1 MKCFG
6 DKTRTYHCKVVLLDE
21 QELIQ
26 EIQDTTTGQDLLDTV
41 FKHLNLLETAYFGLR
56 YLDPTNQTHW
66 LDPAKKVVK
75 QLKGTSP
82 FTLYFSVKFYA
93 ADPTKLVEEITRYQ
107 FFLQVKQDIL
117 QGRLPVSQELAAEL
131 GSYAVQSELGD
142 YDPRRH
148 SPGYVSEFRFMT
160 TQTVALENKIAELHK
175 TLVGQVPS
183 KAEMCYLEKVKW
195 LDMYGVDLHPVLGED
210 NIEYFLGLTPS
221 GVIVL
226 RNKAKVGNYFW
237 PRISKV
243 YFRGRF
249 FMLRVRD
256 KNNSENTYGFETPSK
271 AACKHL
277 WQCCVE
283 HHAFFR
289 LTQASGNSPAAIFSL
304 GSKFSGRTEK
314 EAAQEAK
321 VGARTQPEFTR
332 MPSRRYQRRIVEGAQ
347 DTPRVE
353 DVEIKPETRNTVQLP
368 TPVTSS
374 ASLTLAPRS
383 DSPRSTRSAPYPGGV
398 AASGGGGSV
407 LNRSS
412 RGESPRSVRSA
423 APAPDAHS
431 YRVSR
436 RTSSVDSQ
444 SSVDSRGHRR
454 HRRSRGRSSDGE
466 SEASS
471 KCSSRGHRRHRHR
484 HHSDDSDHH
493 RHRHRRR
500 RHKSGGG
507 SMVNDAQ
514 WVQAQASQGQV
525 RGNTATV
532 RDLTHKSGY
541 QPSGHDTEADSHH
554 HQHSNKKR
562 HRKHRSRSRSPSEA
576 KNSRLPDELRR
587 HLEFE
592 MQGTQGLTEAELKE
606 IPYTKVETAK
616 TIKIKYTSPKTKR
629 HKSPRRSKSNS
640 SDRKATPPADG
651 ESPPPPYTPSPTT
664 KTNTLPKVTK
674 ESTGEG
680 GPGVRNP
687 EGGMVNGTLRPPGPR
702 SVQAPTVST
711 SLLKSPEGSSS
722 TRGSPSHLRGHADS
736 STNTL
741 RSVKTS
747 TSSTTGSS
755 TPGYGY
761 SSSHKPV
768 MVNGPSVKALVTS
781 SANTASPTL
790 RREAATPEP
799 PAFLDDAGGS
809 FVAGNGY
816 VPTSTAILKNS
827 VNDRGSHFTAVLKPQ
842 PSPQSSVTSGI
853 SVGSSS
859 VSISADSTLTS
870 GSHNHHN
877 LPDTTTNSTHH
888 DHQMPSPPNSP
899 DPDRQYH
906 HQNSYDHHNYENY
919 SFDNHHLHSN
929 DCSTL
934 SDSPEPYYSN
944 CSFPPTPTHHDQ
956 HQQPDSYKR
965 HQSLYPSLE
974 PLTQHSTNILI
985 HYHDMERL
993 HPSLPPSSSS
1003 SLSSNSQPVPRPRSS
1018 IISSVHSSESS
1029 THIVQN
1035 YGPSTCASN
1044 STSTGSQYNT
1054 NSLQRSGARLQQRGS
1069 SYGLSRGVSP
1079 PPLPSPSVT
1088 TSSSS
1093 PAPSGSSCGTSATLP
1108 RPTGTS
1114 RPLMRT
1120 TGSQTNI
1127 FRTTA
1132 SQTNQTNPGHKASS
1146 KPPHSSSSSNKKE
1159 SETSQGIQTTNGT
1172 NLAHSALH
1180 WRVYN
1185 WDAYREEAEW
1195 SNSLGRPVK
1204 RPEREQTSTAVMS
1217 DTNGYINSFDHG
1229 PVKISGS
1236 HNGPYMDGMHINGSG
1251 NKTCLPLNG
1260 YSAKGN
1266 GIIGPVSSEFIPIT
1280 NNKMSSQ
1287 MNHGS
1292 KGHQLSS
1299 FQNGRTNAFDQEY
1312 ISGCMLNGHV
1322 KDSGNG
1328 TGNFRTFGNGHLNGF
1343 SKVSLNG
1350 HVKDHSSDCYEVE
1363 SSSSNNSKNVMFK
1376 PDSSLLRNNKNIDM
1390 KVSGNSESDNSGS
1403 DVAKGKAK
1411 KGEAGDEI
1419 STEL

>member
-75 QLKGTSP
+75 QLKAFRWINRKKGTSP

-304 GSKFSGRTEK
+304 GSKFRYSGRTEK

-353 DVEIKPETRNTVQLP
+353 DVEVKPETRNTVQLP
-368 TPVTSS
+368 TPVTSVSHMYRS

-383 DSPRSTRSAPYPGGV
+383 DSPRSTRSAPYPAGV

-423 APAPDAHS
+423 APAPDSHS

-507 SMVNDAQ
+507 MVNDAQ

-674 ESTGEG
+674 ENGGDG

-702 SVQAPTVST
+702 SVQAPTVPT
-711 SLLKSPEGSSS
+711 SLIKSPEGGVG
-722 TRGSPSHLRGHADS
+722 TRGSTTDSPSQRRGHADS
-736 STNTL
+736 TKTL

-747 TSSTTGSS
+747 TSNTTGSS

-799 PAFLDDAGGS
+799 PAFLDDAGGG
-809 FVAGNGY
+809 FVSGNGY
-816 VPTSTAILKNS
+816 VPTSAAILKNG

-859 VSISADSTLTS
+859 
-870 GSHNHHN
+870 
-877 LPDTTTNSTHH
+877 
-888 DHQMPSPPNSP
+888 
-899 DPDRQYH
+899 
-906 HQNSYDHHNYENY
+906 
-919 SFDNHHLHSN
+919 
-929 DCSTL
+929 
-934 SDSPEPYYSN
+934 
-944 CSFPPTPTHHDQ
+944 
-956 HQQPDSYKR
+956 
-965 HQSLYPSLE
+965 
-974 PLTQHSTNILI
+974 
-985 HYHDMERL
+985 
-993 HPSLPPSSSS
+993 
-1003 SLSSNSQPVPRPRSS
+1003 
-1018 IISSVHSSESS
+1018 
-1029 THIVQN
+1029 
-1035 YGPSTCASN
+1035 
-1044 STSTGSQYNT
+1044 
-1054 NSLQRSGARLQQRGS
+1054 RSGARPQQRGS
-1069 SYGLSRGVSP
+1069 SYGLSRGISP
-1079 PPLPSPSVT
+1079 PPLPSSSVT

-1132 SQTNQTNPGHKASS
+1132 SQTNQTNPGQKASC
-1146 KPPHSSSSSNKKE
+1146 KPPHSSSSNKKE
-1159 SETSQGIQTTNGT
+1159 SDTSQGIQTTNGT

-1204 RPEREQTSTAVMS
+1204 RAEREQTSTAVMS
-1217 DTNGYINSFDHG
+1217 DTNGYINSFDQG
-1229 PVKISGS
+1229 SVKINGS
-1236 HNGPYMDGMHINGSG
+1236 HNGGSYMDSMHINGGG

-1260 YSAKGN
+1260 YSTKGS
-1266 GIIGPVSSEFIPIT
+1266 GIIGPLSSEFIPIT
-1280 NNKMSSQ
+1280 NNKISSQ
-1287 MNHGS
+1287 MNNGN

-1299 FQNGRTNAFDQEY
+1299 FQNGRTNTFDQEY
-1312 ISGCMLNGHV
+1312 ISGCVLNGHM
-1322 KDSGNG
+1322 KDSGNS

-1376 PDSSLLRNNKNIDM
+1376 SDKSQLRNNKNVDT

-1403 DVAKGKAK
+1403 DVTNGKAK

>member
-368 TPVTSS
+368 TPVTSVSHMYRS

-383 DSPRSTRSAPYPGGV
+383 DSPRSTRSAPYPAGV

-423 APAPDAHS
+423 APATDSHS

-507 SMVNDAQ
+507 MVNDAQ

-674 ESTGEG
+674 ENGGDG

-711 SLLKSPEGSSS
+711 SLIKSPESGS
-722 TRGSPSHLRGHADS
+722 TRGSTTDSPSQRRGHADS
-736 STNTL
+736 TKTL
-741 RSVKTS
+741 RSVKTA
-747 TSSTTGSS
+747 TSNTTGSS

-799 PAFLDDAGGS
+799 PAFLDDAGGG
-809 FVAGNGY
+809 FVSGNGY
-816 VPTSTAILKNS
+816 VPTSAAILKNG

-859 VSISADSTLTS
+859 
-870 GSHNHHN
+870 
-877 LPDTTTNSTHH
+877 
-888 DHQMPSPPNSP
+888 
-899 DPDRQYH
+899 
-906 HQNSYDHHNYENY
+906 
-919 SFDNHHLHSN
+919 
-929 DCSTL
+929 
-934 SDSPEPYYSN
+934 
-944 CSFPPTPTHHDQ
+944 
-956 HQQPDSYKR
+956 
-965 HQSLYPSLE
+965 
-974 PLTQHSTNILI
+974 
-985 HYHDMERL
+985 
-993 HPSLPPSSSS
+993 
-1003 SLSSNSQPVPRPRSS
+1003 
-1018 IISSVHSSESS
+1018 
-1029 THIVQN
+1029 
-1035 YGPSTCASN
+1035 
-1044 STSTGSQYNT
+1044 
-1054 NSLQRSGARLQQRGS
+1054 
-1069 SYGLSRGVSP
+1069 
-1079 PPLPSPSVT
+1079 
-1088 TSSSS
+1088 
-1093 PAPSGSSCGTSATLP
+1093 
-1108 RPTGTS
+1108 
-1114 RPLMRT
+1114 
-1120 TGSQTNI
+1120 
-1127 FRTTA
+1127 
-1132 SQTNQTNPGHKASS
+1132 
-1146 KPPHSSSSSNKKE
+1146 
-1159 SETSQGIQTTNGT
+1159 
-1172 NLAHSALH
+1172 
-1180 WRVYN
+1180 
-1185 WDAYREEAEW
+1185 
-1195 SNSLGRPVK
+1195 
-1204 RPEREQTSTAVMS
+1204 TSTAVMS
-1217 DTNGYINSFDHG
+1217 DTNGYINSFDQG
-1229 PVKISGS
+1229 SVKINGS
-1236 HNGPYMDGMHINGSG
+1236 HNGGSYMDSMHINGSG

-1260 YSAKGN
+1260 YSTKGS
-1266 GIIGPVSSEFIPIT
+1266 GIIGPLSSEFIPIT
-1280 NNKMSSQ
+1280 NNKISSQ
-1287 MNHGS
+1287 MNNGN
-1292 KGHQLSS
+1292 KGHHQLSS

-1312 ISGCMLNGHV
+1312 ISGCVLNGHM
-1322 KDSGNG
+1322 KDSGNS

-1376 PDSSLLRNNKNIDM
+1376 SDKSLLRNNKNVDT

>member
-1 MKCFG
+1 MLM
-6 DKTRTYHCKVVLLDE
+6 D
-21 QELIQ
+21 
-26 EIQDTTTGQDLLDTV
+26 
-41 FKHLNLLETAYFGLR
+41 
-56 YLDPTNQTHW
+56 HW

-353 DVEIKPETRNTVQLP
+353 DVEVKPETRNTVQLP

-383 DSPRSTRSAPYPGGV
+383 DSPRSTRSAPYPAGV

-423 APAPDAHS
+423 APAPDSHS

-466 SEASS
+466 SEASIL
-471 KCSSRGHRRHRHR
+471 SSPFR
-484 HHSDDSDHH
+484 
-493 RHRHRRR
+493 
-500 RHKSGGG
+500 SGGG
-507 SMVNDAQ
+507 MVNDAQ

-674 ESTGEG
+674 ENGGDG

-702 SVQAPTVST
+702 SVQAPTVPT
-711 SLLKSPEGSSS
+711 SLIKSPEGGGG
-722 TRGSPSHLRGHADS
+722 TRGSTTDSPSQ
-736 STNTL
+736 
-741 RSVKTS
+741 
-747 TSSTTGSS
+747 
-755 TPGYGY
+755 
-761 SSSHKPV
+761 
-768 MVNGPSVKALVTS
+768 
-781 SANTASPTL
+781 
-790 RREAATPEP
+790 REATPTP
-799 PAFLDDAGGS
+799 P
-809 FVAGNGY
+809 
-816 VPTSTAILKNS
+816 
-827 VNDRGSHFTAVLKPQ
+827 KPCA
-842 PSPQSSVTSGI
+842 PSR
-853 SVGSSS
+853 
-859 VSISADSTLTS
+859 L
-870 GSHNHHN
+870 
-877 LPDTTTNSTHH
+877 
-888 DHQMPSPPNSP
+888 
-899 DPDRQYH
+899 R
-906 HQNSYDHHNYENY
+906 
-919 SFDNHHLHSN
+919 
-929 DCSTL
+929 
-934 SDSPEPYYSN
+934 
-944 CSFPPTPTHHDQ
+944 PPT
-956 HQQPDSYKR
+956 R
-965 HQSLYPSLE
+965 LV
-974 PLTQHSTNILI
+974 PLLLAMGW
-985 HYHDMERL
+985 YWEM
-993 HPSLPPSSSS
+993 
-1003 SLSSNSQPVPRPRSS
+1003 LS
-1018 IISSVHSSESS
+1018 
-1029 THIVQN
+1029 
-1035 YGPSTCASN
+1035 A
-1044 STSTGSQYNT
+1044 
-1054 NSLQRSGARLQQRGS
+1054 
-1069 SYGLSRGVSP
+1069 
-1079 PPLPSPSVT
+1079 
-1088 TSSSS
+1088 
-1093 PAPSGSSCGTSATLP
+1093 
-1108 RPTGTS
+1108 
-1114 RPLMRT
+1114 
-1120 TGSQTNI
+1120 
-1127 FRTTA
+1127 
-1132 SQTNQTNPGHKASS
+1132 
-1146 KPPHSSSSSNKKE
+1146 
-1159 SETSQGIQTTNGT
+1159 
-1172 NLAHSALH
+1172 
-1180 WRVYN
+1180 
-1185 WDAYREEAEW
+1185 
-1195 SNSLGRPVK
+1195 
-1204 RPEREQTSTAVMS
+1204 
-1217 DTNGYINSFDHG
+1217 
-1229 PVKISGS
+1229 
-1236 HNGPYMDGMHINGSG
+1236 
-1251 NKTCLPLNG
+1251 
-1260 YSAKGN
+1260 
-1266 GIIGPVSSEFIPIT
+1266 
-1280 NNKMSSQ
+1280 
-1287 MNHGS
+1287 
-1292 KGHQLSS
+1292 
-1299 FQNGRTNAFDQEY
+1299 
-1312 ISGCMLNGHV
+1312 
-1322 KDSGNG
+1322 
-1328 TGNFRTFGNGHLNGF
+1328 
-1343 SKVSLNG
+1343 
-1350 HVKDHSSDCYEVE
+1350 
-1363 SSSSNNSKNVMFK
+1363 
-1376 PDSSLLRNNKNIDM
+1376 
-1390 KVSGNSESDNSGS
+1390 
-1403 DVAKGKAK
+1403 
-1411 KGEAGDEI
+1411 
-1419 STEL
+1419 

>member
-304 GSKFSGRTEK
+304 GSKFRYSGRTEK

-383 DSPRSTRSAPYPGGV
+383 DSPRSTRSAPYPAGV

-423 APAPDAHS
+423 APATDSHS

-507 SMVNDAQ
+507 MVNDAQ

-674 ESTGEG
+674 ENGGDG

-711 SLLKSPEGSSS
+711 SLIKSPESGS
-722 TRGSPSHLRGHADS
+722 TRGSTTDSPSQRRGHADS
-736 STNTL
+736 TKTL
-741 RSVKTS
+741 RSVKTA
-747 TSSTTGSS
+747 TSNTTGSS

-799 PAFLDDAGGS
+799 PAFLDDAGGG
-809 FVAGNGY
+809 FVSGNGY
-816 VPTSTAILKNS
+816 VPTSAAILKNG

-859 VSISADSTLTS
+859 
-870 GSHNHHN
+870 
-877 LPDTTTNSTHH
+877 
-888 DHQMPSPPNSP
+888 
-899 DPDRQYH
+899 
-906 HQNSYDHHNYENY
+906 
-919 SFDNHHLHSN
+919 
-929 DCSTL
+929 
-934 SDSPEPYYSN
+934 
-944 CSFPPTPTHHDQ
+944 
-956 HQQPDSYKR
+956 
-965 HQSLYPSLE
+965 
-974 PLTQHSTNILI
+974 
-985 HYHDMERL
+985 
-993 HPSLPPSSSS
+993 
-1003 SLSSNSQPVPRPRSS
+1003 
-1018 IISSVHSSESS
+1018 
-1029 THIVQN
+1029 
-1035 YGPSTCASN
+1035 
-1044 STSTGSQYNT
+1044 
-1054 NSLQRSGARLQQRGS
+1054 
-1069 SYGLSRGVSP
+1069 
-1079 PPLPSPSVT
+1079 
-1088 TSSSS
+1088 
-1093 PAPSGSSCGTSATLP
+1093 
-1108 RPTGTS
+1108 
-1114 RPLMRT
+1114 
-1120 TGSQTNI
+1120 
-1127 FRTTA
+1127 
-1132 SQTNQTNPGHKASS
+1132 
-1146 KPPHSSSSSNKKE
+1146 
-1159 SETSQGIQTTNGT
+1159 
-1172 NLAHSALH
+1172 
-1180 WRVYN
+1180 
-1185 WDAYREEAEW
+1185 
-1195 SNSLGRPVK
+1195 
-1204 RPEREQTSTAVMS
+1204 TSTAVMS
-1217 DTNGYINSFDHG
+1217 DTNGYINSFDQG
-1229 PVKISGS
+1229 SVKINGS
-1236 HNGPYMDGMHINGSG
+1236 HNGGSYMDSMHINGSG

-1260 YSAKGN
+1260 YSTKGS
-1266 GIIGPVSSEFIPIT
+1266 GIIGPLSSEFIPIT
-1280 NNKMSSQ
+1280 NNKISSQ
-1287 MNHGS
+1287 MNNGN
-1292 KGHQLSS
+1292 KGHHQLSS

-1312 ISGCMLNGHV
+1312 ISGCVLNGHM
-1322 KDSGNG
+1322 KDSGNS

-1376 PDSSLLRNNKNIDM
+1376 SDKSLLRNNKNVDT

>member
-6 DKTRTYHCKVVLLDE
+6 DKNRTYHCKVVLLDE

-26 EIQDTTTGQDLLDTV
+26 EIQDTTTGQDLLETV
-41 FKHLNLLETAYFGLR
+41 FSHLNLMETAYFGLR
-56 YLDPTNQTHW
+56 YLDPSNQTHW

-75 QLKGTSP
+75 QLKAFRWTQKGTSP

-93 ADPTKLVEEITRYQ
+93 ADPCKLVEEITRYQ

-117 QGRLPVSQELAAEL
+117 QGRLPISQDLAAEL

-148 SPGYVSEFRFMT
+148 SPGYVSEFRFVT

-175 TLVGQVPS
+175 KLIGQVPS

-304 GSKFSGRTEK
+304 GSKFRYSGRTEK
-314 EAAQEAK
+314 EAVQDAK
-321 VGARTQPEFTR
+321 LGSRTQPEFTR

-353 DVEIKPETRNTVQLP
+353 DIEVKPETRNTIQLP
-368 TPVTSS
+368 TPIAT
-374 ASLTLAPRS
+374 
-383 DSPRSTRSAPYPGGV
+383 DSPRSTRSAPYPAGVTTGGT
-398 AASGGGGSV
+398 ATLLGGRNGDH
-407 LNRSS
+407 RP
-412 RGESPRSVRSA
+412 RGESPRSVHSA
-423 APAPDAHS
+423 APASHS
-431 YRVSR
+431 YVVSR

-500 RHKSGGG
+500 RHKSGG
-507 SMVNDAQ
+507 SMVNSETQWAQ
-514 WVQAQASQGQV
+514 VQAGEVQV
-525 RGNTATV
+525 RGSTATV
-532 RDLTHKSGY
+532 RDLSHKSGY
-541 QPSGHDTEADSHH
+541 QPSGVDTEADSHH

-576 KNSRLPDELRR
+576 KNTRLPDELRR
-587 HLEFE
+587 HLEFDL
-592 MQGTQGLTEAELKE
+592 QKTQGLSEAELKE

-651 ESPPPPYTPSPTT
+651 ESPPPPYTPSPAG
-664 KTNTLPKVTK
+664 KTNTLPKASHKDNLGDVTGAR
-674 ESTGEG
+674 S
-680 GPGVRNP
+680 PD
-687 EGGMVNGTLRPPGPR
+687 GGMVNGTLRPPGPR
-702 SVQAPTVST
+702 SIQAPVSRV
-711 SLLKSPEGSSS
+711 KSSESHSSGGNSSRGSS
-722 TRGSPSHLRGHADS
+722 GDSPGIFRSHNDS
-736 STNTL
+736 GTHTGAAKTSA
-741 RSVKTS
+741 STS
-747 TSSTTGSS
+747 TSATCAS
-755 TPGYGY
+755 YGFTS

-768 MVNGPSVKALVTS
+768 MVNGPSVKALVTN
-781 SANTASPTL
+781 SANGSSPTL
-790 RREAATPEP
+790 GHDASSPDSS
-799 PAFLDDAGGS
+799 AFMEDTSAG
-809 FVAGNGY
+809 FVATNGF
-816 VPTSTAILKNS
+816 VPTSAALLKSGTNE
-827 VNDRGSHFTAVLKPQ
+827 RGSHFTAVLKPQ

-870 GSHNHHN
+870 GSQHNCNNKDTTFNHHHHQ
-877 LPDTTTNSTHH
+877 LSST
-888 DHQMPSPPNSP
+888 SNSP
-899 DPDRQYH
+899 DPDDQK
-906 HQNSYDHHNYENY
+906 SYDHHSYENF
-919 SFDNHHLHSN
+919 SFDNNSYDN
-929 DCSTL
+929 STIC
-934 SDSPEPYYSN
+934 DSPEPYYSN
-944 CSFPPTPTHHDQ
+944 CSSHYDQ
-956 HQQPDSYKR
+956 QQSGHPNT
-965 HQSLYPSLE
+965 LYPSLE
-974 PLTQHSTNILI
+974 PITQHSTNILI
-985 HYHDMERL
+985 HYHDL
-993 HPSLPPSSSS
+993 DTITSSTQHP
-1003 SLSSNSQPVPRPRSS
+1003 NNQPVPLPRSS
-1018 IISSVHSSESS
+1018 IISSVHNNDSS
-1029 THIVQN
+1029 THIVQS
-1035 YGPSTCASN
+1035 YGPSSMSSKN
-1044 STSTGSQYNT
+1044 GT
-1054 NSLQRSGARLQQRGS
+1054 NSLQRSGYTSTAPKPGFNS
-1069 SYGLSRGVSP
+1069 SPNSVGL
-1079 PPLPSPSVT
+1079 PPLSSSV
-1088 TSSSS
+1088 SSS
-1093 PAPSGSSCGTSATLP
+1093 PAPSASSVTGCGNSTLL
-1108 RPTGTS
+1108 RPTS
-1114 RPLMRT
+1114 NRPPMKT

-1127 FRTTA
+1127 LRTTA
-1132 SQTNQTNPGHKASS
+1132 SQTNNSNPGQRASS
-1146 KPPHSSSSSNKKE
+1146 KPQSSNKTAE
-1159 SETSQGIQTTNGT
+1159 MSQGIQTTNGT

-1180 WRVYN
+1180 WKVYN

-1195 SNSLGRPVK
+1195 SNSLGRSIK
-1204 RPEREQTSTAVMS
+1204 GQGPEGNQASTAVVS
-1217 DTNGYINSFDHG
+1217 DTTSCPNGSFDHIHAAVNG
-1229 PVKISGS
+1229 KMRGSGKINESISGT
-1236 HNGPYMDGMHINGSG
+1236 YMSEGS
-1251 NKTCLPLNG
+1251 NTKTCYTMNG
-1260 YSAKGN
+1260 YSQNCKGIVPLPDEYIHINSKANACNIKGPMINFTN
-1266 GIIGPVSSEFIPIT
+1266 GDSNTYKTDYINGNLHEHVL
-1280 NNKMSSQ
+1280 N
-1287 MNHGS
+1287 
-1292 KGHQLSS
+1292 LSS
-1299 FQNGRTNAFDQEY
+1299 GKG
-1312 ISGCMLNGHV
+1312 SGHL
-1322 KDSGNG
+1322 K
-1328 TGNFRTFGNGHLNGF
+1328 TFGNGHVNGNI
-1343 SKVSLNG
+1343 NG
-1350 HVKDHSSDCYEVE
+1350 HLKDYRNSSTNNSFEVE
-1363 SSSSNNSKNVMFK
+1363 SKNNKNVTFK
-1376 PDSSLLRNNKNIDM
+1376 VDSTLLRNSKGIGVNITVNGKLDGGHL
-1390 KVSGNSESDNSGS
+1390 KGEYKSDS
-1403 DVAKGKAK
+1403 KGKLG
-1411 KGEAGDEI
+1411 GEAADEI

>member
-304 GSKFSGRTEK
+304 GSKFRYSGRTEK

-368 TPVTSS
+368 TPVTSVSHMYRS

-859 VSISADSTLTS
+859 
-870 GSHNHHN
+870 
-877 LPDTTTNSTHH
+877 
-888 DHQMPSPPNSP
+888 
-899 DPDRQYH
+899 
-906 HQNSYDHHNYENY
+906 
-919 SFDNHHLHSN
+919 
-929 DCSTL
+929 
-934 SDSPEPYYSN
+934 
-944 CSFPPTPTHHDQ
+944 
-956 HQQPDSYKR
+956 
-965 HQSLYPSLE
+965 
-974 PLTQHSTNILI
+974 
-985 HYHDMERL
+985 
-993 HPSLPPSSSS
+993 
-1003 SLSSNSQPVPRPRSS
+1003 
-1018 IISSVHSSESS
+1018 
-1029 THIVQN
+1029 
-1035 YGPSTCASN
+1035 
-1044 STSTGSQYNT
+1044 
-1054 NSLQRSGARLQQRGS
+1054 RSGARLQQRGS

>member
-304 GSKFSGRTEK
+304 GSKFRYSGRTEK

-368 TPVTSS
+368 TPVTSVSHMYRS

-383 DSPRSTRSAPYPGGV
+383 DSPRSTRSAPYPAGV

-423 APAPDAHS
+423 APATDSHS

-507 SMVNDAQ
+507 MVNDAQ

-674 ESTGEG
+674 ENGGDG

-711 SLLKSPEGSSS
+711 SLIKSPESGS
-722 TRGSPSHLRGHADS
+722 TRGSTTDSPSQRRGHADS
-736 STNTL
+736 TKTL
-741 RSVKTS
+741 RSVKTA
-747 TSSTTGSS
+747 TSNTTGSS

-799 PAFLDDAGGS
+799 PAFLDDAGGG
-809 FVAGNGY
+809 FVSGNGY
-816 VPTSTAILKNS
+816 VPTSAAILKNG

-859 VSISADSTLTS
+859 
-870 GSHNHHN
+870 
-877 LPDTTTNSTHH
+877 
-888 DHQMPSPPNSP
+888 
-899 DPDRQYH
+899 
-906 HQNSYDHHNYENY
+906 
-919 SFDNHHLHSN
+919 
-929 DCSTL
+929 
-934 SDSPEPYYSN
+934 
-944 CSFPPTPTHHDQ
+944 
-956 HQQPDSYKR
+956 
-965 HQSLYPSLE
+965 
-974 PLTQHSTNILI
+974 
-985 HYHDMERL
+985 
-993 HPSLPPSSSS
+993 
-1003 SLSSNSQPVPRPRSS
+1003 
-1018 IISSVHSSESS
+1018 
-1029 THIVQN
+1029 
-1035 YGPSTCASN
+1035 
-1044 STSTGSQYNT
+1044 
-1054 NSLQRSGARLQQRGS
+1054 
-1069 SYGLSRGVSP
+1069 
-1079 PPLPSPSVT
+1079 
-1088 TSSSS
+1088 
-1093 PAPSGSSCGTSATLP
+1093 
-1108 RPTGTS
+1108 
-1114 RPLMRT
+1114 
-1120 TGSQTNI
+1120 
-1127 FRTTA
+1127 
-1132 SQTNQTNPGHKASS
+1132 
-1146 KPPHSSSSSNKKE
+1146 
-1159 SETSQGIQTTNGT
+1159 
-1172 NLAHSALH
+1172 
-1180 WRVYN
+1180 
-1185 WDAYREEAEW
+1185 
-1195 SNSLGRPVK
+1195 
-1204 RPEREQTSTAVMS
+1204 TSTAVMS
-1217 DTNGYINSFDHG
+1217 DTNGYINSFDQG
-1229 PVKISGS
+1229 SVKINGS
-1236 HNGPYMDGMHINGSG
+1236 HNGGSYMDSMHINGSG

-1260 YSAKGN
+1260 YSTKGS
-1266 GIIGPVSSEFIPIT
+1266 GIIGPLSSEFIPIT
-1280 NNKMSSQ
+1280 NNKISSQ
-1287 MNHGS
+1287 MNNGN
-1292 KGHQLSS
+1292 KGHHQLSS

-1312 ISGCMLNGHV
+1312 ISGCVLNGHM
-1322 KDSGNG
+1322 KDSGNS

-1376 PDSSLLRNNKNIDM
+1376 SDKSLLRNNKNVDT